1 MIVSLYFWRGV
12 VEFYGLL
19 AEKPELA
26 AIKMIVSRRGNGMI
40 SETV

>member
-1 MIVSLYFWRGV
+1 MIVSLYFLRGV

-26 AIKMIVSRRGNGMI
+26 AIKIVSRRGNGMI